1 MGQPTITCSKII
13 TVGQTFATPTIS
25 TASPNCGNVT
35 GGTVV
40 VINGTNF
47 EPQAT
52 VTLAGVPATVT
63 VDSSTQI
70 TATSANRVAAPAF
83 TGDIVVSN
91 GPGATATLTNGYTYA
106 VRGDANNSGDLQAA
120 DIFAINAR
128 LTVGIPAVLPSLCNF
143 DANTSGA
150 IEASDMFFLNSVL
163 LGLIGPPGP

>member
-1 MGQPTITCSKII
+1 
-13 TVGQTFATPTIS
+13 
-25 TASPNCGNVT
+25 
-35 GGTVV
+35 
-40 VINGTNF
+40 
-47 EPQAT
+47 
-52 VTLAGVPATVT
+52 VT

-70 TATSANRVAAPAF
+70 TATSANRVTP
-83 TGDIVVSN
+83 GVHGQHRRSN